1 MPTNTVSSDVRI
13 HYEDTGGTGR
23 PVVLI
28 HGWPL
33 SSVTWD
39 QQVSALS
46 AAGYRVVRYDRR
58 GFGDSDAPL
67 TGYGFDRLADDL
79 DELMTRLD
87 LDDATLVGSGMGGG
101 EVARYVSRHGQGGV
115 HSVVLASA
123 VTPYL
128 LQTGDNPEGTLLEAD
143 AARAVIALATDD
155 QRFYEGFVTE
165 LFSVDGQLKA
175 TEQQSH
181 ETLSQCRQANRNA
194 SVQCMA
200 GFGATDFRR
209 DLRSLTVP
217 VLVLHG
223 DYDTTVPLEGS
234 GRRTHEAI
242 PGSELVVIKGGP
254 HGINVTHAGEFNRVL
269 LEFLAR

>member
-1 MPTNTVSSDVRI
+1 MPTSTVSSDVRI
-13 HYEDTGGTGR
+13 HYEDTDGPGR

-33 SSVTWD
+33 TAGAWD

-46 AAGYRVVRYDRR
+46 DGGYRVVRYDRR
-58 GFGDSDAPL
+58 GFGGSDAPL

-79 DELMTRLD
+79 AELMARLD
-87 LDDATLVGSGMGGG
+87 LHDVTLVGSAMGGG
-101 EVARYVSRHGQGGV
+101 EVARYVSRHGSGRV

-123 VTPYL
+123 VTPFM
-128 LQTGDNPEGTLLEAD
+128 LQTHDNPEGTLLESD
-143 AARAVIALATDD
+143 AARAVLALATDD
-155 QRFYEGFVTE
+155 EQFYEAYVTE
-165 LFSVDGQLKA
+165 LFSVDGQLRA
-175 TEQQSH
+175 TEEQRRTALALCQ
-181 ETLSQCRQANRNA
+181 QANRNA

-200 GFGATDFRR
+200 GFGATDFRQ
-209 DLRSLTVP
+209 DLGRLTVP

-223 DYDTTVPLEGS
+223 DSDAAVPLEGS

-242 PGSELVVIKGGP
+242 PGSDLVVIKGGP
-254 HGINVTHAGEFNRVL
+254 HGINVTHAAEFNRAL

>member
-1 MPTNTVSSDVRI
+1 MPTNTVGSDVRI

-33 SSVTWD
+33 SAHTWD

-79 DELMTRLD
+79 EELMTRLD
-87 LDDATLVGSGMGGG
+87 LDDATLVGSAMGGG
-101 EVARYVSRHGQGGV
+101 EVARYVARHGRGRV

-123 VTPYL
+123 VTPFM
-128 LQTGDNPEGTLLEAD
+128 LQTGDNPEGSLREVD
-143 AARAVIALATDD
+143 AARAVLSLATDD
-155 QRFYEGFVTE
+155 ERFYEDFVTE
-165 LFSVDGQLKA
+165 VFSVDGQLKA
-175 TEQQSH
+175 TAQQWNAA
-181 ETLSQCRQANRNA
+181 LSLCRQANRNA

-200 GFGATDFRR
+200 GFGATDFRG
-209 DLRSLTVP
+209 DLRSLTLP

-223 DYDTTVPLEGS
+223 DSDATVPLEGS

-242 PGSELVVIKGGP
+242 PGSELVVIKDGP
-254 HGINVTHAGEFNRVL
+254 HGINVTHADEFNRAL
-269 LEFLAR
+269 LEFLDR